1 MKRKKVSK
9 HIPGKPVRAFIL
21 IMGLIASAIHVYFF
35 RSTGGEIAFA
45 PIFFG
50 LLLAIDAFALW
61 WAFIFMTQSQ
71 VTLFEEGIEL
81 RRGGSKI
88 FTSWDNVSHFGIT
101 GAGKNRRRGIYLH
114 KKVSPKNNGF
124 VEKLFWGRDT
134 DFMAIGQCVNLST
147 TKLFSN
153 EIDPD
158 KVRET
163 AFGQELYDL
172 APHLFEE
179 YDEWKPKNRL
189 EDGYVDNRQST
200 YLDDSQA
207 KERKRG

>member
-1 MKRKKVSK
+1 MKRKKVSS

-35 RSTGGEIAFA
+35 RTTGGEIAFA
-45 PIFFG
+45 PILLG
-50 LLLAIDAFALW
+50 LLLAIDSFVLW
-61 WAFIFMTQSQ
+61 WAFIFMAQSQ

-81 RRGGSKI
+81 KRGGSKI
-88 FTSWDNVSHFGIT
+88 FTSWDNVSRFGIT

-114 KKVSPKNNGF
+114 KKVSPKTRGF
-124 VEKLFWGRDT
+124 VEKIFWGRDT
-134 DFMAIGQCVNLST
+134 DFMAIGQCVNLPT

-153 EIDPD
+153 EIDSD

-163 AFGQELYDL
+163 IFGQELYDL

-179 YDEWKPKNRL
+179 YDDWKPKNRL
-189 EDGYVDNRQST
+189 EDGYADNRQSDWIEE
-200 YLDDSQA
+200 LQSEES
-207 KERKRG
+207 KHG